1 MDYNATTPI
10 DPAVLEKMMAVL
22 RDDFGNPSSQN
33 HILGKR
39 ASDILENARLQAARL
54 INCSAAE
61 IIFTSG
67 ATESCNM
74 AIKGIAETYK
84 QRGNHIITSMTE
96 HKAVLE
102 PCRQLANCGF
112 EITFLKPDSAGRISP
127 DQLEQAI
134 TKQTILASIMM
145 ANNVTGVISPVE
157 KIARICK
164 KRGVLFFCDATQ
176 AVGKIPFDVEK
187 LNCDL
192 VAFSAHKIYGPK
204 GTGALYIRNKSP
216 RVRISPLILG
226 GAQERSLRGGTENV
240 AGIAGMGIAC
250 ELAELSMNQESVAL
264 ADLRNRFEQQVLNK
278 LPNARVFGSQALRLP
293 NTSNISFAGIRAAR
307 LLKAI
312 PQIAAS
318 TGSACDSSEGNS
330 NHVLKAA
337 GAEEDLIA
345 GSIRFSIGRFTTAGE
360 IDYAVKIITQKVEE
374 LRKGK

>member
-1 MDYNATTPI
+1 
-10 DPAVLEKMMAVL
+10 
-22 RDDFGNPSSQN
+22 
-33 HILGKR
+33 
-39 ASDILENARLQAARL
+39 
-54 INCSAAE
+54 
-61 IIFTSG
+61 
-67 ATESCNM
+67 
-74 AIKGIAETYK
+74 
-84 QRGNHIITSMTE
+84 
-96 HKAVLE
+96 
-102 PCRQLANCGF
+102 
-112 EITFLKPDSAGRISP
+112 
-127 DQLEQAI
+127 
-134 TKQTILASIMM
+134 MM

-157 KIARICK
+157 KIAQICK

-226 GAQERSLRGGTENV
+226 GGQERSLRGGTENV

-250 ELAELSMNQESVAL
+250 ELAELSMNQESVVL
-264 ADLRNRFEQQVLNK
+264 ADLRNCFEQQILNK
-278 LPNARVFGSQALRLP
+278 LPNAQVFGSQALRLP
-293 NTSNISFAGIRAAR
+293 NTSNISFPGIRAAR

-312 PQIAAS
+312 PRIAAS

-345 GSIRFSIGRFTTAGE
+345 GSVRFSIGRFTTPE
-360 IDYAVKIITQKVEE
+360 QIDYAAKIVIQKVEE